1 MPGLPLQ
8 ALPNVVLSYFL
19 NRGKH
24 ASSRFPGFYSPQ
36 LLCWSQ
42 THIVTCHPESPL
54 GHLLSMSQVASFS
67 SPSRPHSA
75 SIPIVNDFLFGPQI
89 YPVLVSLHIIWTL
102 FSSRNIFFSFHS
114 PALPS
119 PICFFW
125 RTLTHP
131 SSLSWDVASSGKP
144 LGRVGAHGPPF
155 PCSSHHGIYH
165 TVL

>member
-54 GHLLSMSQVASFS
+54 GHLLSISQVECILFLSLLPPQCFYSYSQWFSFWPSNLPRSCLS
-67 SPSRPHSA
+67 SYYLDTFFFQEHFFF
-75 SIPIVNDFLFGPQI
+75 IP
-89 YPVLVSLHIIWTL
+89 
-102 FSSRNIFFSFHS
+102 FSCTPLPYLFFSGG
-114 PALPS
+114 LS
-119 PICFFW
+119 PI
-125 RTLTHP
+125 LP
-131 SSLSWDVASSGKP
+131 VSAEMLLP
-144 LGRVGAHGPPF
+144 LGN
-155 PCSSHHGIYH
+155 
-165 TVL
+165 LWEE